1 MSTSLKITLSIL
13 LILQIIFIVRT
24 LKRKKLVV
32 KYASMWFLII
42 ICLFVAIIFP
52 NILIDLAKLFGFEK
66 ASNMIFLLGYF
77 VLFYIIFIETISIS
91 KLRKE
96 VVSLIQE
103 VSILKESDKFER

>member
-1 MSTSLKITLSIL
+1 MSISLKITLSIL
-13 LILQIIFIVRT
+13 LLLQIILIIKT

-42 ICLFVAIIFP
+42 ICLFIAIIFP
-52 NILIDLAKLFGFEK
+52 NILIDLARLFGFEK

-103 VSILKESDKFER
+103 VSILQARDRNER